1 MAHPITTF
9 TKGGTHTVE
18 FAHPFLFKNHL
29 FATEAEAHA
38 ALAALD
44 ARCCPQLQQLANG
57 EWAIWVYSYQPS
69 PEETY
74 IPQ

>member
-29 FATEAEAHA
+29 FPTEAEARA
-38 ALAALD
+38 ELGSLD
-44 ARCCPQLQQLANG
+44 ARCCPQLQQIANG
-57 EWAIWVYSYQPS
+57 EWAIWVHSYQPS

-74 IPQ
+74 IPR